1 MEGDFEAGLR
11 AGDVTFG
18 AEDAR
23 LLRAIDDAGSLNR
36 AADDLGRSY
45 ARSLARLQSLEEAF
59 GSLVERTR
67 GGSGGGGSQLTPRAR
82 DLLARFQRLSAEF
95 AGVAEAEQTVLDGR
109 VVARDGE
116 LGTVET
122 AVGQVRALVPPGAT
136 DVQVWLRADAVTL
149 HEPADAPPAGGT
161 SARNRFEGTV
171 EHVEAG
177 EAVATVTVDVGADA
191 PLSALVTMDSVD
203 RLGLEPG
210 AAVVVTAKATATRAV
225 AVESAATAGSDVGV
239 EGGVDE

>member
-11 AGDVTFG
+11 SGDVTFG
-18 AEDAR
+18 ADDAT

-45 ARSLARLQSLEEAF
+45 ARALARLQSLEGAF

-67 GGSGGGGSQLTPRAR
+67 GGSGGGGSQLTPQAR
-82 DLLARFQRLSAEF
+82 DLLARLQRLSAEF
-95 AGVAEAEQTVLDGR
+95 AGVAEADETVLDGR
-109 VVARDGE
+109 VVDRDGE

-122 AVGQVRALVPPGAT
+122 AVGRLRALVPAEAT

-149 HEPADAPPAGGT
+149 HEPADAPAAGGT

-171 EHVEAG
+171 SEVDAG
-177 EAVATVTVDVGADA
+177 QAIATVTVDVGAES
-191 PLSALVTMDSVD
+191 PLSALVTMDSVA

-210 AAVVVTAKATATRAV
+210 RQVVVTAKATATRAV
-225 AVESAATAGSDVGV
+225 AAPAADSGPGVVERA
-239 EGGVDE
+239 VDE